1 MKRLLL
7 LMLVFALL
15 CVLFTAGA
23 LLVGRSTPT
32 RFALVHEVWPGEN
45 DRVYLWDTL
54 REVHHPLPTGCGI
67 PISSGSFFGQS
78 ASRARSV
85 NAGELEG
92 LLLCSAQ

>member
-15 CVLFTAGA
+15 CALFTAGA
-23 LLVGRSTPT
+23 LLVGRSTPS
-32 RFALVHEVWPGEN
+32 RFALIHEVWPGEN

-54 REVHHPLPTGCGI
+54 REVHHLLPTWCGI

-78 ASRARSV
+78 ARRARAV
-85 NAGELEG
+85 TARELEG
-92 LLLCSAQ
+92 LLHC